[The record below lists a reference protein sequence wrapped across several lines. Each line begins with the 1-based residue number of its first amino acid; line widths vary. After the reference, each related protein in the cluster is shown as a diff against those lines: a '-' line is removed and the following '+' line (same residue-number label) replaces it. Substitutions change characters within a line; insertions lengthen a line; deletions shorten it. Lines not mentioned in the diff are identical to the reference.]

1 MQPLALPAPPDDND
15 SESGKLDSDGI
26 VASYSESNELVGSI
40 PGSPYLGTTPRDSQ
54 LGGDTPPL
62 SPNAGSPPISP
73 RGVSDVEGEEAPS
86 LLLHA
91 RVAAG
96 ARPNVAEEIP
106 AEFPD
111 HDNFG

>member
-26 VASYSESNELVGSI
+26 VASDSESDELVGSI

-91 RVAAG
+91 GVAAG

-111 HDNFG
+111 HDHFG

>member
-15 SESGKLDSDGI
+15 SESGKLETDGM
-26 VASYSESNELVGSI
+26 VASDSESDELVGSI

-73 RGVSDVEGEEAPS
+73 RGVSDVEGEGAKFVI
-86 LLLHA
+86 A
-91 RVAAG
+91 RRGCGGCAS
-96 ARPNVAEEIP
+96 
-106 AEFPD
+106 
-111 HDNFG
+111 